1 MGAMLPPMRQL
12 YPAVVEDVDP
22 FECYGRDERSKA
34 AGDGPWLLINMIA
47 TVDGATSV
55 EGRSGGLGGPADKVV
70 FGAIRAVADAILVG
84 AGTVRAE
91 QYGPPRR
98 PPGRAAPPRLA
109 IVTRS
114 LSIDPSARVFAGTGD
129 GPRPIIVT
137 AARSDASR
145 RAALSE
151 VADIVIAGDDD
162 VDLRQAINALGER
175 GASVVLCEGGPSL
188 NGHLVRADLVDELC
202 LTLAPLVAG
211 GDSPRLAHGNGAPV
225 IHPLRLDR
233 IIDGDGLLFLRYVR
247 GDGVSAA
254 SAPSTS

>member
-1 MGAMLPPMRQL
+1 MGAMLPPMREL
-12 YPAVVEDVDP
+12 YPAIVDDVDP
-22 FECYGRDERSKA
+22 FERYRSDERSRV
-34 AGDGPWLLINMIA
+34 AGDGPWVLVNMIT

-84 AGTVRAE
+84 AATVRAE
-91 QYGPPRR
+91 QYRPPRT
-98 PPGRAAPPRLA
+98 PPGRDAPPRLA
-109 IVTRS
+109 IVTLS
-114 LSIDPSARVFAGTGD
+114 LGIDPSARIFDGARD

-151 VADIVIAGDDD
+151 VADIVIAGEEE
-162 VDLRQAINALGER
+162 VDLREAIVALGER

-211 GDSPRLAHGNGAPV
+211 GDSPRLAHGDAAPV

-233 IIDGDGLLFLRYVR
+233 IIEADGLLFLRYVR
-247 GDGVSAA
+247 GDAVNAA
-254 SAPSTS
+254 SGPSTS

>member
-1 MGAMLPPMRQL
+1 MLPSMREL
-12 YPAVVEDVDP
+12 YPAVVEDVDAL
-22 FECYGRDERSKA
+22 ERYRRDERSKG
-34 AGDGPWLLINMIA
+34 AGDGPWVVVNMIA

-91 QYGPPRR
+91 QYGPPRT
-98 PPGRAAPPRLA
+98 PPGRDTPPRLA
-109 IVTRS
+109 IVTLS
-114 LSIDPSARVFAGTGD
+114 LNIDPSARVFAATED
-129 GPRPIIVT
+129 GSRPIIVT

-151 VADIVIAGDDD
+151 VADIVVAGDDD
-162 VDLRQAINALGER
+162 VDLRRAIRAIGER
-175 GASVVLCEGGPSL
+175 GARVVLCEGGPSL

-202 LTLAPLVAG
+202 LTLAPLIAG
-211 GDSPRLAHGNGAPV
+211 GDSPRLAHGKGAPV

-233 IIDGDGLLFLRYVR
+233 IIEGDGLLFLRYVR
-247 GDGVSAA
+247 ATDVNGA
-254 SAPSTS
+254 SALSTS